1 MAFANIEDLYGTIE
15 MVIFPEIYKKYR
27 NLIEDDN
34 VLLVKGKLQVDE
46 DDLKLLTQEFIDIEK
61 LDLRTLYLK
70 TNYKEYNNLR
80 SVLKDYRG
88 KTPVVV
94 YFEDRNKSFKLDER
108 LWVDISDQNIKKL
121 ENFLGKEN
129 VKLK

>member
-1 MAFANIEDLYGTIE
+1 
-15 MVIFPEIYKKYR
+15 
-27 NLIEDDN
+27 
-34 VLLVKGKLQVDE
+34 
-46 DDLKLLTQEFIDIEK
+46 

-108 LWVDISDQNIKKL
+108 LWVDTSDQNIKKL